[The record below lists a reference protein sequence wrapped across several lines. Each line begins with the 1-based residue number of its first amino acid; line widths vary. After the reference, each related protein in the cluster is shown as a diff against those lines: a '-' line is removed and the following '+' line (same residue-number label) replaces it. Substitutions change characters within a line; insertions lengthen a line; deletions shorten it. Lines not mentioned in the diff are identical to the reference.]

1 MEMESGIK
9 ELVVA
14 VGGKM
19 KDESMKMNR
28 GDYVRRYNFAD
39 EAVLVE
45 HLHRYGCGVELSA
58 EDFAAGRWESA
69 LAAAAAAASTPKTT
83 APPPTGAVEAAEILA
98 KYL

>member
-28 GDYVRRYNFAD
+28 GDYDDVMGWLDATLFLDCFA
-39 EAVLVE
+39 
-45 HLHRYGCGVELSA
+45 LS
-58 EDFAAGRWESA
+58 F
-69 LAAAAAAASTPKTT
+69 
-83 APPPTGAVEAAEILA
+83 TGM
-98 KYL
+98 K

>member
-28 GDYVRRYNFAD
+28 GDYDDVMG
-39 EAVLVE
+39 L
-45 HLHRYGCGVELSA
+45 CGS
-58 EDFAAGRWESA
+58 SI
-69 LAAAAAAASTPKTT
+69 P
-83 APPPTGAVEAAEILA
+83 IL
-98 KYL
+98 